1 MSLTKDLQNLK
12 VNDVY
17 TLMLFVLYKLQNE
30 PDYQTLSEL
39 VYLTDKETLLTLCE
53 YYGGMTIKI
62 PTIEELNNVL
72 NALTLYL
79 KVDIEHLD
87 MDDSLCKFNLSKQE
101 KNNLISTYIA
111 LKDVLTNYE
120 FRT

>member
-30 PDYQTLSEL
+30 PDYRTLSEL